1 MAFEY
6 ACFIS
11 YRHSQ
16 ATGVQKTY
24 ESFERALNDQVGW
37 YLPNM
42 PVYLDRNRLG
52 GGDFFNKEL
61 AFALCSS
68 VCMISLYI
76 PFYFDTDHTYCA
88 REYRA
93 MVDLEK
99 KRLLALPKAARS
111 KGLIIPIVIRGT
123 PPEEITKERQFY
135 TLDLMTP
142 GDLRKA
148 PAIKTLGQIAKDIFD
163 RHEVFR
169 MSGINPCGNC
179 DDFDF
184 PGDGE
189 VMDWLTGISAPSQ
202 KLPWRR

>member
-11 YRHSQ
+11 YRHSY
-16 ATGVQKTY
+16 APGVQRIY
-24 ESFERALNDQVGW
+24 ESFRQALDDQVGW
-37 YLPNM
+37 YLPAM
-42 PVYLDRNRLG
+42 PVYLDTGRLR

-76 PFYFDTDHTYCA
+76 PYYFDTDNTYCA
-88 REYRA
+88 REYQA
-93 MVDLEK
+93 MVNLEK
-99 KRLLALPKAARS
+99 RRLLAMPKAAQN
-111 KGLIIPIVIRGT
+111 KGLIIPIIIRGT
-123 PPEEITKERQFY
+123 PPNEITKERQFY
-135 TLDLMTP
+135 TLDLLTP

-148 PAIKTLGQIAKDIFD
+148 KSREALERIAKDIFD
-163 RHEVFR
+163 RHEAFR
-169 MSGINPCGNC
+169 MSGMDPCNNC

-184 PGDGE
+184 PDDSE
-189 VMDWLTGISAPSQ
+189 VMEWLTGITAPPQ